1 MSQDLRSHIKQM
13 ADEQSALQKALD
25 DVPRWEVRAHIELME
40 QQAIKLSR
48 LAALL
53 DREGHE
59 EDVSIAQ
66 NRSVSSTSA
75 NGTSNLPR
83 VASQKR

>member
-1 MSQDLRSHIKQM
+1 M
-13 ADEQSALQKALD
+13 ADEQSALQKGLH